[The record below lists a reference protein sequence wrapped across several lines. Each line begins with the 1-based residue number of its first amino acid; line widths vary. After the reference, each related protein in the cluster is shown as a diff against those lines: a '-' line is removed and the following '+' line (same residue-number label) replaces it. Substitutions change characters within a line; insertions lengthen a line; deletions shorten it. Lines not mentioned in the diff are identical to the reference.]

1 MTIFA
6 SRPSISTPI
15 TFGGPSRP
23 GRKTYRRHRRKSSRS
38 RADCGTDHKK
48 RAIPIVEFG
57 HGTQDVRTVRG
68 RGAGGWVLPAPFV
81 PATRNAEPRD
91 QPRTPVPEYEGV
103 DRELSCV
110 RHIRHEPRG
119 ALGRRIPITGFGV
132 AEARCRPHRS
142 AGCPPGTPTE
152 QCRGAGRRATRR
164 ADRIGAGGAATID
177 HPGCPSCRQH
187 RAGSSGGPR
196 RAGVGTSGG
205 AASALRGLVRRAASG
220 VVSTRPAGA
229 ASGVVS
235 ARPAGGPGGPV
246 SSPYA
251 CGRRRVA
258 PAVPGRPSPADA
270 GGDRHVGARVVR
282 AGRAASH
289 RRSGGWRRSGR
300 PAGTT
305 AWTRRASAPDPDGP
319 DTRKGRPGCPGRPCG
334 PRQRLRDPAPPR
346 SCRPPA
352 AP

>member
-1 MTIFA
+1 MRSSYSARAPRRT
-6 SRPSISTPI
+6 RPTHSDYRFRRRRGAVPAARKCRVST
-15 TFGGPSRP
+15 GD
-23 GRKTYRRHRRKSSRS
+23 
-38 RADCGTDHKK
+38 AD
-48 RAIPIVEFG
+48 
-57 HGTQDVRTVRG
+57 RTVPRRG
-68 RGAGGWVLPAPFV
+68 SARDPAGRP
-81 PATRNAEPRD
+81 D
-91 QPRTPVPEYEGV
+91 
-103 DRELSCV
+103 
-110 RHIRHEPRG
+110 
-119 ALGRRIPITGFGV
+119 
-132 AEARCRPHRS
+132 RCRR
-142 AGCPPGTPTE
+142 
-152 QCRGAGRRATRR
+152 
-164 ADRIGAGGAATID
+164 AATID

-187 RAGSSGGPR
+187 RARSSGGPR

-220 VVSTRPAGA
+220 VVS
-229 ASGVVS
+229 

-251 CGRRRVA
+251 CGRRRAA
-258 PAVPGRPSPADA
+258 PTVPGRTSPADA

-282 AGRAASH
+282 AGRAGSH
-289 RRSGGWRRSGR
+289 RRSGGCRRSGR

>member
-1 MTIFA
+1 MRSSYSARAPRRT
-6 SRPSISTPI
+6 RPTHSDYRFRRRRGAVPAARKCRVST
-15 TFGGPSRP
+15 GD
-23 GRKTYRRHRRKSSRS
+23 
-38 RADCGTDHKK
+38 AD
-48 RAIPIVEFG
+48 
-57 HGTQDVRTVRG
+57 RTVPRRG
-68 RGAGGWVLPAPFV
+68 SARDPAGRP
-81 PATRNAEPRD
+81 D
-91 QPRTPVPEYEGV
+91 
-103 DRELSCV
+103 
-110 RHIRHEPRG
+110 
-119 ALGRRIPITGFGV
+119 
-132 AEARCRPHRS
+132 RCRRRGDHR
-142 AGCPPGTPTE
+142 PPRMPFMPT
-152 QCRGAGRRATRR
+152 A
-164 ADRIGAGGAATID
+164 
-177 HPGCPSCRQH
+177 PS
-187 RAGSSGGPR
+187 GIF
-196 RAGVGTSGG
+196 
-205 AASALRGLVRRAASG
+205 RRAASG
-220 VVSTRPAGA
+220 GRRYVRRGRVGVAWTRPAGRVGRCVDSSGGA

-282 AGRAASH
+282 AARAGSH
-289 RRSGGWRRSGR
+289 RRSGGCRRSGR